1 MRMRKMAPKKSGKK
15 RKIAERTPS
24 ELLDEYEE
32 LKHELHMAEHA
43 LNMLAQKHDEMR
55 EEFFAMNGAQLREV
69 TDRWQ
74 AAKEEYQTVVV
85 DRVDR
90 MEGIFRAKQRPFK
103 QQIRE
108 LSEKIAKHPGQFVD
122 ADEEFF

>member
-1 MRMRKMAPKKSGKK
+1 MRREKMASKKLGQKVK
-15 RKIAERTPS
+15 VADRTPS

-32 LKHELHMAEHA
+32 LKHELRMAEHA

-55 EEFFAMNGAQLREV
+55 KEFFEMNGAQLREV

-74 AAKEEYQTVVV
+74 AANKEYQEVVV

-103 QQIRE
+103 QHIRE
-108 LSEKIAKHPGQFVD
+108 LSERIAVHPGRLVD
-122 ADEEFF
+122 EDEGFF

>member
-1 MRMRKMAPKKSGKK
+1 MASKKLGQKV
-15 RKIAERTPS
+15 KIAERTPS

-32 LKHELHMAEHA
+32 LKHELRMAEHA

-55 EEFFAMNGAQLREV
+55 EQFFEMNGAQLREV

-74 AAKEEYQTVVV
+74 AAKEEYQKVVV

-103 QQIRE
+103 QHVRE
-108 LSEKIAKHPGQFVD
+108 LSEKIAMHPCKFVD
-122 ADEEFF
+122 EDEEFF